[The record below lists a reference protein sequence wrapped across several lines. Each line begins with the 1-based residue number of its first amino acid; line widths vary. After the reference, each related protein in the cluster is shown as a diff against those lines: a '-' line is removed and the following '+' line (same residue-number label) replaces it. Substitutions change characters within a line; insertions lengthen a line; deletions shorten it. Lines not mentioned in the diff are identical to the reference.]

1 MNKQLQAEDI
11 VMSQALYPVE
21 MPKGRPFPYH
31 PNYGLTDNTR
41 LKAVNLVRHQG
52 LSVYSAA
59 KKSNL
64 HQSSIYR
71 WLSDLVE

>member
-31 PNYGLTDNTR
+31 PNYGLTDCTR
-41 LKAVNLVRHQG
+41 LAAVSLVRERG
-52 LSVYSAA
+52 LSVHRAA
-59 KKSNL
+59 KLSNL

>member
-1 MNKQLQAEDI
+1 MNKQLQAADL
-11 VMSQALYPVE
+11 ALLYPVDQ
-21 MPKGRPFPYH
+21 RPFPYH
-31 PNYGLTDNTR
+31 PNYGLTDSTR